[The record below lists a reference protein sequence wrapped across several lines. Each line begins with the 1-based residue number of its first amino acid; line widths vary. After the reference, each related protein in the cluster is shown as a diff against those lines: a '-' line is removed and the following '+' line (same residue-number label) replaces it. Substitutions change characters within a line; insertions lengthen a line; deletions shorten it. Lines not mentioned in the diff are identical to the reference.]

1 MEQKITLIGSRHPG
15 KHCQSHLLQEKKPYH
30 VPILNGGLHGPA
42 CVCSH
47 LFQHGCQEMGG
58 QEEIRQREPLGSYR
72 KSQGPLKVLWNAK
85 RLDKEGMP
93 YVDIFGCGQEH

>member
-1 MEQKITLIGSRHPG
+1 MTLIGSRHPG
-15 KHCQSHLLQEKKPYH
+15 KHCQSHLLQEKKPYL

-58 QEEIRQREPLGSYR
+58 QEEIRQTEPLGSHQ
-72 KSQGPLKVLWNAK
+72 KSQRPLKVLWNSK

-93 YVDIFGCGQEH
+93 YVDVFGCGHEH